1 MAKFWNFLRD
11 ETGERVLRLDRAISD
26 TTWYGDEITPQQFRD
41 ELNAGEGDITVWINS
56 PGGDVFAA
64 TEIYNM
70 LKEYRGRV
78 TVKIDALAASSASI
92 VAMAGDTIEISPLG
106 QIYLHDPETM
116 AEGNVGEFNAAIQ
129 MLREVKEGIITI
141 YEQRTHLPRVQIS
154 ELMTAA
160 TWLNAKKSVELG
172 FADKIIGEDNPQQ
185 IELPADSFSQ
195 RAVTNSLATAFKA
208 KRVVNKKSAAVK
220 NTVSSASRR
229 RRLKVIE
236 QFCENKRT
244 NEGGLNH
251 VIARNV

>member
-78 TVKIDALAASSASI
+78 SVKIDALAASSASI

-185 IELPADSFSQ
+185 IDLPADSFSQ

-208 KRVVNKKSAAVK
+208 KRVVDKKLAAVK

-229 RRLKVIE
+229 RRLKIIE
-236 QFCENKRT
+236 QFCETKRT
-244 NEGGLNH
+244 KE
-251 VIARNV
+251 A